1 MTDDWASA
9 FRPTEAEETGEQPPL
24 EEETPEEPVDQP
36 TIADINEI
44 LISLKV
50 IHDEN
55 IGLRERVH
63 TLEQMIAN
71 PPWLNDLNSNLQSV
85 LRDNA
90 SAMVQ
95 ANNQFMAIL
104 IRKLDEVEERLSA
117 DEPSFTNILYS
128 NPELFNE
135 ISSRP
140 DEENELSVEEEF
152 AAKKKI
158 AEMVAE
164 EHPEIIADGPFES
177 VKININ
183 GETVFDFPDGEPQ
196 LTAAQEEWLANL
208 DPDDDITGTTERF
221 HEENRIR
228 ISFNAW
234 QAKEIKWHEFVKAA
248 GGVKKAGMW
257 KKKFT
262 EESSL

>member
-1 MTDDWASA
+1 MSTPFRRTFQEAGARAMSMTDDWASA
-9 FRPTEAEETGEQPPL
+9 FRPAEEVVEDSPV
-24 EEETPEEPVDQP
+24 EESPVEPVEPVDQP

-55 IGLRERVH
+55 IGLRKRVH

-71 PPWLNDLNSNLQSV
+71 PPWLNDLNSNLQAV

-90 SAMVQ
+90 SAMVG

-104 IRKLDEVEERLSA
+104 IRKLDELEERLSS
-117 DEPSFTNILYS
+117 DDPSFTNILYS

-135 ISSRP
+135 ISSRT

-152 AAKKKI
+152 AAKEKI
-158 AEMVAE
+158 AEMVSE
-164 EHPEIIADGPFES
+164 EHPEIIADFSMPNAVDGPFEP
-177 VKININ
+177 VKVDS
-183 GETVFDFPDGEPQ
+183 GGPTD
-196 LTAAQEEWLANL
+196 EEL
-208 DPDDDITGTTERF
+208 
-221 HEENRIR
+221 EENRIR
-228 ISFNAW
+228 GSFDAW

-248 GGVKKAGMW
+248 GGVKNAGMW

>member
-1 MTDDWASA
+1 MSMTDDWASA
-9 FRPTEAEETGEQPPL
+9 FRPGEEEPVEET
-24 EEETPEEPVDQP
+24 TDDTVDQP

-55 IGLRERVH
+55 IGLRKKVR
-63 TLEQMIAN
+63 TLEHMVAN
-71 PPWLNDLNSNLQSV
+71 PPWLNDLNSNLQAV

-90 SAMVQ
+90 SAMVG

-104 IRKLDEVEERLSA
+104 IRKIDELEERLSSDSPA
-117 DEPSFTNILYS
+117 YTNILYS

-140 DEENELSVEEEF
+140 DEETASEEESQSELTMEEEW
-152 AAKKKI
+152 ASINKV
-158 AEMVAE
+158 AEIVDE
-164 EHPEIIADGPFES
+164 EHPDLLKTGEES
-177 VKININ
+177 
-183 GETVFDFPDGEPQ
+183 T
-196 LTAAQEEWLANL
+196 AQEEIEKLSD
-208 DPDDDITGTTERF
+208 DPNF
-221 HEENRIR
+221 NSIR
-228 ISFNAW
+228 ASFDSW

-248 GGVKKAGMW
+248 GGVKNAGMW

>member
-1 MTDDWASA
+1 MSMTDDWASA
-9 FRPTEAEETGEQPPL
+9 FRPSEEEVVEEPVEET
-24 EEETPEEPVDQP
+24 TDDTVDQP

-55 IGLRERVH
+55 IGLRKKVR
-63 TLEQMIAN
+63 TLEHMVAN
-71 PPWLNDLNSNLQSV
+71 PPWLNDLNSNLQAV

-90 SAMVQ
+90 SAMVG

-104 IRKLDEVEERLSA
+104 IRKIDELEERLSSDSPA
-117 DEPSFTNILYS
+117 YTNILYS

-140 DEENELSVEEEF
+140 DEETASEEESQSELTMEEEW
-152 AAKKKI
+152 ASINKV
-158 AEMVAE
+158 AEIVDE
-164 EHPEIIADGPFES
+164 EHPDLLQTGEESTAQDEIEKLSDDPNFNSIRAS
-177 VKININ
+177 
-183 GETVFDFPDGEPQ
+183 FD
-196 LTAAQEEWLANL
+196 
-208 DPDDDITGTTERF
+208 
-221 HEENRIR
+221 
-228 ISFNAW
+228 SW

-248 GGVKKAGMW
+248 GGVKNAGMW